1 MTRKKTPL
9 LIAASVASLLSSAIA
24 FAAPAMADEEVVVQ
38 PGTETPSEP
47 VEGTQPGTE
56 TPVEEAPAPVEE
68 TPQPGTE
75 TPVEEAP
82 APVEE
87 TPQPGTETPVEEAPA
102 PVEETTPPVTE
113 APVEETPE
121 PVDTTAPVEEVPV
134 VEQPAVD
141 AAPAPEASDPV
152 AESPAVPAAEEPVA
166 ETTPAPVAEEPVA
179 ETTPTPVAPAPVV
192 PAKPVV
198 LSEGAAELTGP
209 GVEATAGYVTVPF
222 KTTVNADVNTQFGE
236 FSAPEITVGTYDLET
251 GTADFSVAGN
261 EETLALAKPVADGVR
276 AASEAVPAEVTEN
289 ARQTT
294 ASGDYHGT
302 VGPWDGSAVW
312 GSESLQK

>member
-38 PGTETPSEP
+38 PGTETPAPETPSTDTGAAQPGTETPSEP

-56 TPVEEAPAPVEE
+56 TPVEEAPTPVDE
-68 TPQPGTE
+68 TPQL
-75 TPVEEAP
+75 
-82 APVEE
+82 
-87 TPQPGTETPVEEAPA
+87 GTETPVEEAPA
-102 PVEETTPPVTE
+102 PVEETTPPVIE
-113 APVEETPE
+113 APVEEIPE
-121 PVDTTAPVEEVPV
+121 PVDTTAPVEEAPV

-141 AAPAPEASDPV
+141 EAPAPETVDPA
-152 AESPAVPAAEEPVA
+152 AEAPAAPAAEEPVA
-166 ETTPAPVAEEPVA
+166 ETTPVPVV
-179 ETTPTPVAPAPVV
+179 PAPVV

-209 GVEATAGYVTVPF
+209 GVDATAGYVTVPF
-222 KTTVNADVNTQFGE
+222 TTTVNADVNTQFGE

-261 EETLALAKPVADGVR
+261 EQTLTLAKPVADGVR

-289 ARQTT
+289 ARQAT

-302 VGPWDGSAVW
+302 VGPWDGSAIW
-312 GSESLQK
+312 GAESLQK

>member
-38 PGTETPSEP
+38 PGTETPAPETPSTDTGAAQPGTETPSEP

-56 TPVEEAPAPVEE
+56 TPVEEAPTPVDE
-68 TPQPGTE
+68 TPQT
-75 TPVEEAP
+75 
-82 APVEE
+82 
-87 TPQPGTETPVEEAPA
+87 GTETPVEEAPA
-102 PVEETTPPVTE
+102 PVEETTPPVIE
-113 APVEETPE
+113 APVEEIPE
-121 PVDTTAPVEEVPV
+121 PVDTTAPVEEAPV

-141 AAPAPEASDPV
+141 EAPAPETVDPA
-152 AESPAVPAAEEPVA
+152 AEAPAAPAAEEPVA
-166 ETTPAPVAEEPVA
+166 ETTPVPVV
-179 ETTPTPVAPAPVV
+179 PAPVV

-209 GVEATAGYVTVPF
+209 GVDATAGYVTVPF

-261 EETLALAKPVADGVR
+261 EQTLTLAKPVADGVR

-289 ARQTT
+289 ARQAT

-302 VGPWDGSAVW
+302 VGPWDGSAIW
-312 GSESLQK
+312 GAESLQK

>member
-38 PGTETPSEP
+38 PGTETPAPETPSTDTGAAQPGTETPSEP

-56 TPVEEAPAPVEE
+56 TPVEEAPTPVDE
-68 TPQPGTE
+68 TPQL
-75 TPVEEAP
+75 
-82 APVEE
+82 
-87 TPQPGTETPVEEAPA
+87 GTETPVEEAPA
-102 PVEETTPPVTE
+102 PVEETTPPVIE
-113 APVEETPE
+113 APVEEIPE
-121 PVDTTAPVEEVPV
+121 PVDTTAPVEEAPV

-141 AAPAPEASDPV
+141 EAPAPETVDPA
-152 AESPAVPAAEEPVA
+152 AEAPAAPAAEEPVA
-166 ETTPAPVAEEPVA
+166 ETTPVPVV
-179 ETTPTPVAPAPVV
+179 PAPVV
-192 PAKPVV
+192 PAKPVG

-209 GVEATAGYVTVPF
+209 GVDATAGYVTVPF

-261 EETLALAKPVADGVR
+261 EQTLTLAKPVADGVR

-289 ARQTT
+289 ARQAT

-302 VGPWDGSAVW
+302 VGPWDGSAIW
-312 GSESLQK
+312 GAESLQK

>member
-38 PGTETPSEP
+38 PGTETPAPETPSTDTGAAQPGTETPSEP

-56 TPVEEAPAPVEE
+56 TPVEEAPTPVDE
-68 TPQPGTE
+68 TPQL
-75 TPVEEAP
+75 
-82 APVEE
+82 
-87 TPQPGTETPVEEAPA
+87 GTETPVEEAPA
-102 PVEETTPPVTE
+102 PVEETTPPVIE
-113 APVEETPE
+113 APVEEIPE
-121 PVDTTAPVEEVPV
+121 PVDTTAPVEEAPV

-141 AAPAPEASDPV
+141 EAPAPETVDPA
-152 AESPAVPAAEEPVA
+152 AEAPAAPAAEEPVA
-166 ETTPAPVAEEPVA
+166 ETTPAPVV
-179 ETTPTPVAPAPVV
+179 PAPVV

-209 GVEATAGYVTVPF
+209 GVDATAGYVTVPF

-261 EETLALAKPVADGVR
+261 EQTLTLAKPVADGLR

-289 ARQTT
+289 ARQAT

-302 VGPWDGSAVW
+302 VGPWDGSAIW
-312 GSESLQK
+312 GAESLQK

>member
-38 PGTETPSEP
+38 PGTETPAPETPSTDTEAAQPGTETPSEP

-56 TPVEEAPAPVEE
+56 TPVEEAPTPVDE
-68 TPQPGTE
+68 TPQT
-75 TPVEEAP
+75 
-82 APVEE
+82 
-87 TPQPGTETPVEEAPA
+87 GTETPVEEAPA
-102 PVEETTPPVTE
+102 PVEETTPPVIE
-113 APVEETPE
+113 APVEEIPE
-121 PVDTTAPVEEVPV
+121 PVDTTAPVEEAPV

-141 AAPAPEASDPV
+141 EAPAPETVDPA
-152 AESPAVPAAEEPVA
+152 AEAPAAPAAEEPVA
-166 ETTPAPVAEEPVA
+166 ETTPVPVV
-179 ETTPTPVAPAPVV
+179 PAPVV

-209 GVEATAGYVTVPF
+209 GVDATAGYVTVPF

-261 EETLALAKPVADGVR
+261 EQTLTLAKPVADGVR

-289 ARQTT
+289 ARQAT

-302 VGPWDGSAVW
+302 VGPWDGSAIW
-312 GSESLQK
+312 GAESLQK

>member
-38 PGTETPSEP
+38 PGTETPAPETPSTDTGAAQPGTETPSEP

-56 TPVEEAPAPVEE
+56 TPVEEAPTPVDE
-68 TPQPGTE
+68 TPQL
-75 TPVEEAP
+75 
-82 APVEE
+82 
-87 TPQPGTETPVEEAPA
+87 GTETPVEEAPA
-102 PVEETTPPVTE
+102 PVEETTPPVIE
-113 APVEETPE
+113 APVEEIPE
-121 PVDTTAPVEEVPV
+121 PVDTTAPVEEAPV

-141 AAPAPEASDPV
+141 EAPAPETVDPA
-152 AESPAVPAAEEPVA
+152 AEAPAAPAAEEPVA
-166 ETTPAPVAEEPVA
+166 ETTPVPVV
-179 ETTPTPVAPAPVV
+179 PAPVV

-209 GVEATAGYVTVPF
+209 GVDATAGYVTVPF

-261 EETLALAKPVADGVR
+261 EQTLTLAKPVADGVR

-289 ARQTT
+289 ARQAT

>member
-1 MTRKKTPL
+1 M
-9 LIAASVASLLSSAIA
+9 
-24 FAAPAMADEEVVVQ
+24 
-38 PGTETPSEP
+38 
-47 VEGTQPGTE
+47 
-56 TPVEEAPAPVEE
+56 
-68 TPQPGTE
+68 
-75 TPVEEAP
+75 
-82 APVEE
+82 
-87 TPQPGTETPVEEAPA
+87 
-102 PVEETTPPVTE
+102 
-113 APVEETPE
+113 
-121 PVDTTAPVEEVPV
+121 

-141 AAPAPEASDPV
+141 EAPAPEASDPA
-152 AESPAVPAAEEPVA
+152 AEAPAAPASEEPVA
-166 ETTPAPVAEEPVA
+166 EIPTAPA
-179 ETTPTPVAPAPVV
+179 APAPVV

-209 GVEATAGYVTVPF
+209 GVDATAGYVTVPF

-261 EETLALAKPVADGVR
+261 EQTLTLAKPVADGVR

>member
-38 PGTETPSEP
+38 PGTETPAPETPSTDTEAAQPGTETPSEP

-56 TPVEEAPAPVEE
+56 TPVEEAPTPVEE
-68 TPQPGTE
+68 TPQT
-75 TPVEEAP
+75 
-82 APVEE
+82 
-87 TPQPGTETPVEEAPA
+87 GTETPVEEAPA

-113 APVEETPE
+113 APVEEIPE
-121 PVDTTAPVEEVPV
+121 PVDTTAPVEEALV

-141 AAPAPEASDPV
+141 EAPAPETVDPA
-152 AESPAVPAAEEPVA
+152 AEAPAAPAAEEPVA
-166 ETTPAPVAEEPVA
+166 ESTPV
-179 ETTPTPVAPAPVV
+179 PVAPAPVV

-209 GVEATAGYVTVPF
+209 GVDATAGYVTVPF

-261 EETLALAKPVADGVR
+261 EQTLTLAKPVADGVR

-289 ARQTT
+289 ARQAT

-312 GSESLQK
+312 GAESLQK